1 MRDFSDRALAVSL
14 RGLLLAIGSLP
25 PGVARESCASLASI
39 YARLG
44 GARIEIA
51 RINAAVEEAIREA
64 PEQWNWSHRRFK
76 TQPAGVTPVYPSRA
90 SPLRRLRHLMRGGVR
105 GGRTDPG
112 SSNPDKAE
120 AQCSA
125 PERM

>member
-1 MRDFSDRALAVSL
+1 MRDFFDRALAVSL

-51 RINAAVEEAIREA
+51 RINAEI
-64 PEQWNWSHRRFK
+64 
-76 TQPAGVTPVYPSRA
+76 GRA
-90 SPLRRLRHLMRGGVR
+90 SCR
-105 GGRTDPG
+105 
-112 SSNPDKAE
+112 
-120 AQCSA
+120 
-125 PERM
+125 ERV